1 TPLHDAAERGRPEML
16 TILLEAGADVNAKDI
31 HGMTPLDIVG
41 AENKTEK
48 ERILKNAKKKK

>member
-1 TPLHDAAERGRPEML
+1 ML